1 MLASSEARVTLPDG
15 VALHARP
22 AAIFVRTAM
31 KYKARISVVV
41 NDREADAKSIL
52 SVLALG
58 ARAGTTL
65 RLVAEGEDARDAVD
79 ALTSSVT
86 SLTE

>member
-1 MLASSEARVTLPDG
+1 MLASSEAQVTLPDG

-41 NDREADAKSIL
+41 DDREADAKSIL

-65 RLVAEGEDARDAVD
+65 RVVAEGEDARDAVD
-79 ALTSSVT
+79 ALTTSV
-86 SLTE
+86 SALTE

>member
-1 MLASSEARVTLPDG
+1 MLASSEAQVTLPDG

-31 KYKARISVVV
+31 KYKATISVVA

-79 ALTSSVT
+79 ALTTSV
-86 SLTE
+86 SALTE

>member
-1 MLASSEARVTLPDG
+1 
-15 VALHARP
+15 
-22 AAIFVRTAM
+22 M

>member
-79 ALTSSVT
+79 ALTTSVSSF
-86 SLTE
+86 TE